1 MHNGFSPRGKFFRG
15 LATDVSAAQNSPK
28 EITKLCPALNFKP
41 LIAKAGFIDPHSG
54 AWNYSGKFNIVND
67 SNGKVIDGGYT
78 VSPQYK
84 AHPVGEILESLCEV
98 ANGAQ
103 LLLNDAVV
111 IRGGEHILLHAT
123 SQKSFAPVVGDTYG
137 GSVLFKI
144 SNVPGII
151 SSCSAFVL
159 RLVCLNGATAR
170 EDLGGGVMKLHHRR
184 NYDSAAREEVEKLS
198 SSLDLALRSYEEK
211 MEILYSKNTQPGEL
225 RQYFEAV
232 LDINLDNYD
241 IETGPPRTYNQL
253 VDAFSGQPGAW
264 HTSKNNE
271 ATYAT
276 LYNAVTYWID
286 HMRGRKPESS
296 LFSMIY
302 GDGARLKRKALQL
315 ALEMVKE
322 NS

>member
-1 MHNGFSPRGKFFRG
+1 MSGKFFRG
-15 LATDVSAAQNSPK
+15 MSTDVGAAQNDPS
-28 EITKLCPALNFKP
+28 EIIKLCPALNFKP
-41 LIAKAGFIDPHSG
+41 TKVRLAWENPFDEDDVHFTTFGDAFHIINPQNG
-54 AWNYSGKFNIVND
+54 AL
-67 SNGKVIDGGYT
+67 IDGGRA
-78 VSPQYK
+78 VSSKYQV
-84 AHPVGEILESLCEV
+84 HPVGEILESLCEV

-111 IRGGEHILLHAT
+111 IRGGEHILLRAT
-123 SQKSFAPVVGDTYG
+123 SQKSFAPVVGDIYG

-211 MEILYSKNTQPGEL
+211 MEILYNAPLQGHILQGYYQRLLDIEEGDTVGRLFDNLLDAYVHQPG
-225 RQYFEAV
+225 FEH
-232 LDINLDNYD
+232 
-241 IETGPPRTYNQL
+241 TGGKMAAAYN
-253 VDAFSGQPGAW
+253 S
-264 HTSKNNE
+264 
-271 ATYAT
+271 
-276 LYNAVTYWID
+276 VTYWVD
-286 HMRGRKPESS
+286 HVRGRKPESS

-315 ALEMVKE
+315 ALEMAKGV
-322 NS
+322 

>member
-1 MHNGFSPRGKFFRG
+1 MRNGFSPRGKFFRG

-41 LIAKAGFIDPHSG
+41 LIAQAGFVDPHSG
-54 AWNYSGKFNIVND
+54 AWNYSGKFNVVND

-111 IRGGEHILLHAT
+111 IRGGEHILLRAT
-123 SQKSFAPVVGDTYG
+123 SQKSFSPKVGDIYG

-184 NYDSAAREEVEKLS
+184 NYDASAREEVEKLS

-211 MEILYSKNTQPGEL
+211 MEILYNTKANAADVGFYFRRLLNMAPDEEPTRVLGALVSASLDQPG
-225 RQYFEAV
+225 
-232 LDINLDNYD
+232 
-241 IETGPPRTYNQL
+241 IEGLFGTWALP
-253 VDAFSGQPGAW
+253 
-264 HTSKNNE
+264 
-271 ATYAT
+271 
-276 LYNAVTYWID
+276 YNAVTYWVD
-286 HMRGRKPESS
+286 HVRGRKPESS

-315 ALEMVKE
+315 ALEMAKGGAQ
-322 NS
+322 